1 MNLRHGLIAAAVATL
16 CAGSAIASHDYSGF
30 IQRNIH
36 QQQRI
41 DEGLRS
47 GELTTEEA
55 AWLQREQGR
64 IARVQAEA
72 LQDGDVTEGEG
83 ERIARMQ
90 DRASGDIYQEKHN
103 RETGD
108 PESPSARRMQAG
120 VERNI
125 RQQMRIQRGID
136 AGELTAQEAGELVY
150 GQARLNGRLARIARD
165 GRVETGEQAR
175 IEQAQ
180 SRQSERIWERRHDQ
194 ATRW

>member
-1 MNLRHGLIAAAVATL
+1 MPRCAPAAR
-16 CAGSAIASHDYSGF
+16 SRSHDYSGF

-90 DRASGDIYQEKHN
+90 DRASDDIYQEKHN

-136 AGELTAQEAGELVY
+136 VRRAYGAGSGGIGLRSGAAKRAPG
-150 GQARLNGRLARIARD
+150 ANR
-165 GRVETGEQAR
+165 
-175 IEQAQ
+175 
-180 SRQSERIWERRHDQ
+180 S
-194 ATRW
+194 